1 VPDGRQQ
8 HVRPP
13 RPVEWRRNEDVSAQ
27 LDAYHFKEETMP
39 TRTRRK
45 TTPKKSQERKAART
59 QRRRLREIMSESVQT
74 TAPEAE
80 VVEAAEK
87 MKATGVGVDTCL

>member
-1 VPDGRQQ
+1 V
-8 HVRPP
+8 VT
-13 RPVEWRRNEDVSAQ
+13 S
-27 LDAYHFKEETMP
+27 
-39 TRTRRK
+39 TRHKSTSKSRK
-45 TTPKKSQERKAART
+45 VARG
-59 QRRRLREIMSESVQT
+59 QRRQIREIMSESVQT